1 MNNQNEILAHKVVE
15 AFKKN
20 VSAEAREHIRESD
33 YNVLAS
39 IVQEALSLE
48 MAEAAEMVDNLEKRL
63 KEMDGRPELGL

>member
-1 MNNQNEILAHKVVE
+1 MNNQNAKLAQKVVE

>member
-1 MNNQNEILAHKVVE
+1 MNSQKEQLAQKVVE
-15 AFKKN
+15 VFKKN
-20 VSAEAREHIRESD
+20 ISAEARAHISETEFHE
-33 YNVLAS
+33 LAL